1 MSTLEIIQAA
11 QMIVQILQVIHN
23 ALADNEDFQA
33 VKAKIKS
40 DIGDFNDQA
49 WSVIEKVYT
58 EMKDGVNVLPSTIM
72 AALEKADFLNL
83 FH

>member
-83 FH
+83 FN